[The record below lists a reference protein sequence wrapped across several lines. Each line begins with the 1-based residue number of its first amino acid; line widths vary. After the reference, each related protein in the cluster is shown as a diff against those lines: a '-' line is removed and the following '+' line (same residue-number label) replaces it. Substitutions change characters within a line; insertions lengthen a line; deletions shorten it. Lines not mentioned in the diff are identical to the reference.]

1 MNRRDRRAADSQV
14 RRRIGR
20 KRNVAAEAICVIRG
34 HVLEDVWVMRPALV
48 GAGIVIPKVH
58 YDRNC
63 KRCGSLDSVWA
74 DIDGA
79 TSPQPTAMSLRTWLE
94 VNGASA
100 PAPDGEI
107 RYPAVDELGA
117 LMRKAAGT

>member
-14 RRRIGR
+14 RKQIGR
-20 KRNVAAEAICVIRG
+20 KRNVAAEAICAVRG
-34 HVLEDVWVMRPALV
+34 HVLEDAWIMRPALV

-63 KRCGSLDSVWA
+63 ARCGHLDSVWA

-79 TSPQPTAMSLRTWLE
+79 TSPQPTTMPLRRWLE
-94 VNGASA
+94 ANNATA
-100 PAPDGEI
+100 PAPDGEV
-107 RYPAVDELGA
+107 RYPAIDELA
-117 LMRKAAGT
+117 DLVRKVGR